1 MHPKYSIIFFLLTLA
16 LTAAG
21 QQLPEGTFIYSTG
34 FTHEEFTFK
43 SNQSFEYKFSSC
55 TGGQEGIGTYTL
67 KKGKLLL
74 VFENPSNK
82 PLPKAFSLIRQ
93 ATQNDTSYLS
103 FRFFDQK
110 DTTSVEGVIV
120 KFKNKS
126 NGKIYGT
133 QSNSVGQATLKIK
146 NTDLPLEFD
155 ISYIGVKSKS
165 IRVDTSGN
173 YSIVFPLNFEFLQLL
188 GKGDTLQFIIDDFD
202 DDELVVKPVKEKE
215 FRTFTKKDEQ

>member
-1 MHPKYSIIFFLLTLA
+1 MHPKYLIIFFFFTSA
-16 LTAAG
+16 FAAAG

-43 SNQSFEYKFSSC
+43 SNQSFEYKFASC
-55 TGGQEGIGTYTL
+55 TGGQEGISTYTF

-74 VFENPSNK
+74 TFENPSNK
-82 PLPKAFSLIRQ
+82 PLPKTLSIIRQ
-93 ATQNDTSYLS
+93 PTQNDTSYLS

-110 DTTSVEGVIV
+110 DTTSVEGVIL

-126 NGKIYGT
+126 NGRIYGT

-146 NTDLPLEFD
+146 NTDLPLELD
-155 ISYIGVKSKS
+155 ISYIGVRSKS
-165 IRVDTSGN
+165 FRVDTSGN

-188 GKGDTLQFIIDDFD
+188 GRGDALQFIIDDYN
-202 DDELVVKPVKEKE
+202 DDELVIKPVNEKE
-215 FRTFTKKDEQ
+215 FRTFTRKDE